1 MKLKATITGPKI
13 HEVGYRTFL
22 MGAAL
27 DLGIE
32 RFTAFNRR
40 ENGKQIVV
48 ATVEGNEEQIAAFK
62 EFAQKEKPELA
73 EVSDRAFVDFNGN
86 VMKIEAYSLLNTNEQ
101 LNKGINAILR
111 MDIKMG
117 SMDAKMGSMDAKM
130 GSMDAKMGRLI
141 ETQSR
146 AVEEIRGIREDIQ
159 PGYATNFR
167 QMQSDIRAIKERLGM
182 P

>member
-32 RFTAFNRR
+32 GFTAFNRR

-117 SMDAKMGSMDAKM
+117 NMDAKM

>member
-1 MKLKATITGPKI
+1 MCQSINEMKLRVTITGPKV

-27 DLGIE
+27 NLEIE

-62 EFAQKEKPELA
+62 EFAQNEKPELA
-73 EVSDRAFVDFNGN
+73 EVSDRAFMDFDGN

-111 MDIKMG
+111 MDKKM
-117 SMDAKMGSMDAKM
+117 DKMVEIQGQ
-130 GSMDAKMGRLI
+130 
-141 ETQSR
+141 T
-146 AVEEIRGIREDIQ
+146 VEEIKGVRDELQ
-159 PGYATNFR
+159 PGLAMQLR
-167 QMQSDIRAIKERLGM
+167 QVQKDIEAIKERLGM